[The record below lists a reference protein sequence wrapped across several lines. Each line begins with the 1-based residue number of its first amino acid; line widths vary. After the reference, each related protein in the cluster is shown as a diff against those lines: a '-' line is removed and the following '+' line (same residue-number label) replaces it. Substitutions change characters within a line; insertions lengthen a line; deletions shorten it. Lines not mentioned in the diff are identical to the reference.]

1 MAGRKSLHVLALFS
15 PQKKPRIPCPKDHR
29 GRSWPL
35 RLSHLRVPAVT
46 SPSVSATTPDLIFDI
61 TGYVAHGGSHCS
73 AHHHLLTAQP
83 FTPLA
88 FGMIPL
94 LPFSL

>member
-1 MAGRKSLHVLALFS
+1 
-15 PQKKPRIPCPKDHR
+15 
-29 GRSWPL
+29 
-35 RLSHLRVPAVT
+35 
-46 SPSVSATTPDLIFDI
+46 LIFDI
-61 TGYVAHGGSHCS
+61 TGYVAHGRSHCS

-88 FGMIPL
+88 FQMIPL